1 MQIRF
6 LCVAGDTSQ
15 YQYPTI
21 TSLILTMFGSTDTCE
36 SSFSHMNAIRTRA
49 CCSMTYKKLHECLRM
64 SQTRQTRQC
73 NLSHW
78 LKMSHMY

>member
-6 LCVAGDTSQ
+6 PCVAGDTSQ
-15 YQYPTI
+15 YQYPT
-21 TSLILTMFGSTDTCE
+21 TQELASLILTMFGSTDTCE

-49 CCSMTYKKLHECLRM
+49 RCSMSYEKLHECLRM

-73 NLSHW
+73 NLSH
-78 LKMSHMY
+78 